1 MLLVECFHQVKSI
14 HCIACNGRFTN
25 ASCDT
30 ASRWCGIEHWITLL
44 CLYIGAVFYSLLIS
58 SISSIL
64 QTANLASRHFE
75 EKLMQIDDY
84 MRSKKLPAAM
94 REKVK
99 DCFHLQHSNGKL
111 YDENE
116 LLDMLTPILRREIKL
131 FTGRDLTLKVPLL
144 SAVVHQTF
152 AEELT
157 TVIEPMIS
165 FQNEVI
171 LRENTTGDEMFFIN
185 YGVVEIFIAGAQNSV
200 YVAIGDGCVSAILIL
215 NVIRFL
221 MCTVRLIEFTPV
233 LYTPPYSILEKCL
246 YC

>member
-1 MLLVECFHQVKSI
+1 M
-14 HCIACNGRFTN
+14 
-25 ASCDT
+25 
-30 ASRWCGIEHWITLL
+30 

-75 EKLMQIDDY
+75 EKLVQIDDY
-84 MRSKKLPAAM
+84 MRSKRLPAAM

-116 LLDMLTPILRREIKL
+116 ILDMLTPILRREIKL

-144 SAVVHQTF
+144 SSADNKNF

-165 FQNEVI
+165 FHNEVI
-171 LRENTTGDEMFFIN
+171 IRENTTGDEMFFIN
-185 YGVVEIFIAGAQNSV
+185 YGVIEIFLAGAQNSV
-200 YVAIGDGCVSAILIL
+200 YVAIGDGCVSTHVNNAPSML
-215 NVIRFL
+215 
-221 MCTVRLIEFTPV
+221 
-233 LYTPPYSILEKCL
+233 
-246 YC
+246 

>member
-1 MLLVECFHQVKSI
+1 LC
-14 HCIACNGRFTN
+14 
-25 ASCDT
+25 
-30 ASRWCGIEHWITLL
+30 

-84 MRSKKLPAAM
+84 MRNKKLPAAM

-116 LLDMLTPILRREIKL
+116 ILEMLSPTLRREIKL
-131 FTGRDLTLKVPLL
+131 FNGRDLTIKVPLL
-144 SAVVHQTF
+144 SSVTNKHF
-152 AEELT
+152 AEEMS

-165 FQNEVI
+165 FQNEVVI
-171 LRENTTGDEMFFIN
+171 RENTTGDEMYFISS
-185 YGVVEIFIAGAQNSV
+185 GVVEIFLTGTQKSA
-200 YVAIGDGCVSAILIL
+200 YVAIGDGCVS
-215 NVIRFL
+215 FYDTL
-221 MCTVRLIEFTPV
+221 MFTWKRSSQMNYAYFFDV
-233 LYTPPYSILEKCL
+233 ESILGKYQSC
-246 YC
+246 